1 MPEGADQPWLRLDN
15 PATSGGGHHKKH
27 CEKYNR
33 DTPGWLLAHS
43 LGRQPGQGGSIPEYA
58 AALHSSQPSGSA
70 TVEVGLARGKGA
82 WVFLQPLLG
91 WSLLL
96 GVAEQPFPSRKVPW
110 PSAVAKNIARF
121 LSDIPP
127 LTMARHCLQLAPGT
141 EGWQVVVGTL
151 LPGMGS
157 FHVPSGLLLFPWMAR
172 SYLRLGLSEEQ
183 PDGAQPA
190 FVR

>member
-1 MPEGADQPWLRLDN
+1 MPEEADQPWLRLDN
-15 PATSGGGHHKKH
+15 PATSGGGHHKNH

-110 PSAVAKNIARF
+110 PSAVAKKHSQISEQYPSTHHGTALPPAGSWDRGLAGGGWHPAARDGQF
-121 LSDIPP
+121 PCP
-127 LTMARHCLQLAPGT
+127 LWVTPVSLDG
-141 EGWQVVVGTL
+141 EE
-151 LPGMGS
+151 LP
-157 FHVPSGLLLFPWMAR
+157 PSG
-172 SYLRLGLSEEQ
+172 
-183 PDGAQPA
+183 AQ
-190 FVR
+190 